1 MTAMEHGSAVPDPP
15 PYVTLLRSLGDVQV
29 IAQKTR
35 LVAVVRV
42 RFAGPYPR
50 KTGFLASLAL
60 HQWLNSPRIAKTADY
75 GPRWRG
81 QESHDVVGLQSD
93 RRPATTGPLIP
104 RFSRKLHGGCLGR
117 ALVVPQ

>member
-1 MTAMEHGSAVPDPP
+1 MQYRTLP

-50 KTGFLASLAL
+50 KTGFLASFAL
-60 HQWLNSPRIAKTADY
+60 HRWLNSPRIVKTADY
-75 GPRWRG
+75 RPRWRG

-93 RRPATTGPLIP
+93 LRPPA
-104 RFSRKLHGGCLGR
+104 R
-117 ALVVPQ
+117 